1 METRS
6 IIEQFQEQNTENL
19 IINVYEDSVDVT
31 DSEDLY
37 SFAKTIKLKKLKLL
51 LDNLEIRELTIDIFE
66 SPNNEVKSALID
78 LVKNFNGNIVLVNI
92 LECVSF
98 TLEIINNL
106 NTCNKMRADIDKNGG
121 AKSVV
126 DALCGQTYNRRIKKC
141 IFNHIVPLSEILGDC
156 YFEDVAFKVEEI
168 DANHTMISMP
178 EQY

>member
-66 SPNNEVKSALID
+66 SPNNEVKLALID

-92 LECVSF
+92 LECESF

-106 NTCNKMRADIDKNGG
+106 NTCNEIRADIDKNRDT
-121 AKSVV
+121 KNIV
-126 DALCGQTYNRRIKKC
+126 DALCVQTYNRRIKRC
-141 IFNHIVPLSEILGDC
+141 IFNRIVPLSEILGEY

-168 DANHTMISMP
+168 DANHTMISMS
-178 EQY
+178 E